1 MGEKKRCAWASS
13 SPLMRDYHDREWG
26 DPEHSDDI
34 LFEFLL
40 LESFQ
45 SGLSWEIILKKRE
58 NFRTAFDGFDPG
70 LIARYGDRRIEV
82 LMGDKGIVRNR
93 RKIESAVTNARAA
106 IRAAGESG
114 SFDSFIWGLAGG
126 STHHNAWKSISEIP
140 VSTPRAAEMSRRL
153 KESGF
158 TFVGPV
164 VCYSFMQAVGM
175 VNDHEIGCYRHRELN
190 P

>member
-1 MGEKKRCAWASS
+1 MEKKRCGWASS
-13 SPLMRDYHDREWG
+13 TPLMRDYHDREWG
-26 DPEHSDDI
+26 VPQHSDNK

-58 NFRTAFDGFDPG
+58 NFREAFDGFDPG
-70 LIARYGDRRIEV
+70 MIARYDEGRIAE
-82 LMGDKGIVRNR
+82 LMGDRGIVRNR

-106 IRAAGESG
+106 VRAAGEFG
-114 SFDSFIWGLAGG
+114 SFDSFIWGLGG
-126 STHHNAWKSISEIP
+126 GNTRHNAWKSLMDIP
-140 VSTPRAAEMSRRL
+140 ASTPRAVEMSRRL
-153 KESGF
+153 KENGF

-164 VCYSFMQAVGM
+164 VCYSLMQAVGM
-175 VNDHEIGCYRHRELN
+175 VNDHLVGCYRRRELS